1 MTLKAT
7 TETLVLGET
16 RRCNAESEFNSTSFQ
31 SSELGC
37 HHPLCP
43 EIRSCL
49 VWSIHL
55 WLGSVAGFYF
65 QLRQRSQIPSRSQP
79 FLLPYGKATVTPI
92 SRIVPLSF
100 IPFWIFGVLS
110 SRQERTLNFFSHRPC
125 LPFQVRLLSC
135 LQERKKHQR
144 YTTAFP
150 GPLEISKSWHTHI
163 SLTTCQCLCAS
174 SAFSVKHYLVT
185 VSQRRGHALGFKK
198 FLVQLYREKQNVNC
212 TSTSSTAGED
222 WDALRLRQRT
232 LALALIPLSSYEG
245 RMLPTEAAS
254 WPFLLQTFENLMK
267 WRMIRTD

>member
-55 WLGSVAGFYF
+55 WLGSVAGFSF
-65 QLRQRSQIPSRSQP
+65 QLRPRSQIPSRSQP

-100 IPFWIFGVLS
+100 MPFWIFGVLS
-110 SRQERTLNFFSHRPC
+110 PRQERTLNFFLTGHVYHFRSDCSAVSRRERSIKDTQQ
-125 LPFQVRLLSC
+125 PFQGLWRFQNPGTLIFHSLHVNAFVPPLLS
-135 LQERKKHQR
+135 
-144 YTTAFP
+144 P
-150 GPLEISKSWHTHI
+150 
-163 SLTTCQCLCAS
+163 
-174 SAFSVKHYLVT
+174 
-185 VSQRRGHALGFKK
+185 
-198 FLVQLYREKQNVNC
+198 
-212 TSTSSTAGED
+212 
-222 WDALRLRQRT
+222 
-232 LALALIPLSSYEG
+232 
-245 RMLPTEAAS
+245 
-254 WPFLLQTFENLMK
+254 
-267 WRMIRTD
+267 